1 MTNVTKHLSVLM
13 IVQYYD
19 FASKTIKTVKRVAI
33 FEQEDCIMGR
43 ADDFMDVRVEPNK
56 LCCYINLIV
65 SPH

>member
-1 MTNVTKHLSVLM
+1 M
-13 IVQYYD
+13 I